1 MLLDSS
7 SRAER
12 GLRPLLLISRDLF
25 MLPRLQ
31 DAAAALRF
39 ETVLLD
45 GMEAA
50 AGEAPPPDGE
60 RMLTEPLAGPDARV
74 IRQVVELQPAL
85 ILLDIGDPAIP
96 TLRWLQRLKTSAA
109 TRRVPVV
116 AFGPHV
122 EKDRLAKAG
131 ELGADLV
138 VSRSRLQAT
147 LVEILE
153 THALPD
159 RTASLRAGCDQPL
172 SELAARGLVLLDR
185 GEYFEAHEL
194 LEKAWLES
202 EAPQRSLHRSL
213 VQTCVIYLHLQRGNR
228 RGAAKLLLR
237 IHQWLD
243 PLPDHC
249 SGLDI
254 ATWKANLRA
263 LREAMDESG
272 EESASMIDVRL
283 LRPIPRVEP

>member
-1 MLLDSS
+1 
-7 SRAER
+7 
-12 GLRPLLLISRDLF
+12 

-31 DAAAALRF
+31 DAAAALDF
-39 ETVLLD
+39 EPVRLD
-45 GMEAA
+45 AIDVA
-50 AGEAPPPDGE
+50 AGEAPPPEGE
-60 RMLTEPLAGPDARV
+60 RMLTEPLDGPDAGL

-85 ILLDIGDPAIP
+85 ILLDIGDPEIP
-96 TLRWLQRLKTSAA
+96 AMRWLQRLKTSAA

-122 EKDRLAKAG
+122 DKDRLAKAR

-138 VSRSRLQAT
+138 VARSRLQAE

-153 THALPD
+153 TRALPD
-159 RTASLRAGCDQPL
+159 PTASMRAGCDRPL
-172 SELAARGLVLLDR
+172 SELATRGLDLLDH

-202 EAPQRSLHRSL
+202 EGPQRSLYRSL
-213 VQTCVIYLHLQRGNR
+213 VQTCVTYLHLQRGNR

-243 PLPDHC
+243 PLPDRC
-249 SGLDI
+249 SGLDV
-254 ATWKANLRA
+254 ASWKANLRA
-263 LREAMDESG
+263 LREAMDETG
-272 EESASMIDVRL
+272 DEPTSAIDARL
-283 LRPIPRVEP
+283 LRPIPKVEP